1 MIDTSKTARRAGL
14 AYLGLAI
21 SGMVG
26 FLLIRSRLFES
37 GDATATALNLVES
50 EGLARLGI
58 AVDLTIVVTQALA
71 ALYFFKLFRG
81 VNTFA
86 AGSLAAFGLINSVA
100 IMIATVFSAT
110 ALQVA
115 NDGIGNP
122 RAADTALLLYELS
135 GTAWGV
141 GALFF
146 GLWLI
151 PMGWLALRSAFMP
164 RALGW
169 ILLGGGFGY
178 LLSAYTTY
186 LLPDVAG
193 LTDVL
198 TVPATIGELWMIGYL
213 LIKGVRRVE
222 AQNDR
227 SRQLSPSAV

>member
-1 MIDTSKTARRAGL
+1 MSDTSTTARRAGL

-21 SGMVG
+21 SGIVG

-37 GDATATALNLVES
+37 GDATTTALNLVEN

-100 IMIATVFSAT
+100 IMIATAFSAT

-115 NDGIGNP
+115 IDGVGNP
-122 RAADTALLLYELS
+122 RA
-135 GTAWGV
+135 GGV

-213 LIKGVRRVE
+213 LIKGVRGVE
-222 AQNDR
+222 AQNDM

>member
-26 FLLIRSRLFES
+26 FLLIRSRLLEP

-81 VNTFA
+81 VNTLA

-100 IMIATVFSAT
+100 IMIATGFSAT

-115 NDGIGNP
+115 IDGVGNP
-122 RAADTALLLYELS
+122 GAADTALLLYELS

-151 PMGWLALRSAFMP
+151 PMGWLALRSGLP
-164 RALGW
+164 RALGR
-169 ILLGGGFGY
+169 ILIGGGFGY

-186 LLPDVAG
+186 LLPDASG

-222 AQNDR
+222 ALNDR